1 MAEVVKDGEHYEIKL
16 FNSPLETG
24 IRATVVLDAVFPR
37 SFDLA
42 HLTWFD
48 HLVVHTQDIGGPTSL
63 HPDIPQRTG
72 ELLIRRRVVED
83 GLKLMRQLHLVDA
96 STTSQGIVYKAREEA
111 TAIIDSMRSTYA
123 RALKIRAEWLA
134 QYISTVPDEAVR
146 ELIIQRIGRW
156 TAEFQDEGNSANDQK
171 AR

>member
-1 MAEVVKDGEHYEIKL
+1 MAEAISGDERREVKL

-24 IRATVVLDAVFPR
+24 VRATVVLDAFYPKA
-37 SFDLA
+37 FDLA

-72 ELLIRRRVVED
+72 ELLIRRRIVED
-83 GLKLMRQLHLVDA
+83 GLKLMRQLHLVET
-96 STTSQGIVYKAREEA
+96 STTPQGIVYQAREEA

-123 RALKIRAEWLA
+123 RALKDRADWLA
-134 QYISTVPDEAVR
+134 KYISSVPDEAVR
-146 ELIIQRIGRW
+146 GLIIERIGRW
-156 TAEFQDEGNSANDQK
+156 TVEFQQQSTTSN
-171 AR
+171 